1 MRASWPLPLALG
13 LSFILRRGVESVGP
27 VGSSAGSGFESVGHD
42 GSAVESGVGAGGL
55 VGSVGRVGS
64 AVGRQPA
71 AAFETQ
77 CAPTC
82 APTCGCCAPTCAP
95 ICCCAPY
102 GWTVRVRSLKPYGLG
117 RHTNP
122 GTSLNDGYF
131 FI

>member
-64 AVGRQPA
+64 AVVRQPA

-77 CAPTC
+77 W
-82 APTCGCCAPTCAP
+82 
-95 ICCCAPY
+95 PY
-102 GWTVRVRSLKPYGLG
+102 GLVRSLGN
-117 RHTNP
+117 NP
-122 GTSLNDGYF
+122 ASELLNNGYF